1 VAKLSSVVSE
11 IVFATSASH
20 RSKAS
25 ELAAETPSVD
35 IESIRDHALYLHLLP
50 VTVNRIQSAAIA
62 NTRNAAHPSA
72 VTASEVRT
80 IAYTHRLARLLP
92 VVSSSIDY
100 ETAIAHVCLSL
111 VTLNGTYLLV
121 IVAHACDS
129 IGLSLATLNGTYSL
143 MTAALA
149 CDHARPSTVTSGG
162 N

>member
-1 VAKLSSVVSE
+1 MVPGAGVAKLSSVVSE

-111 VTLNGTYLLV
+111 VKRHLFLNDSRSRLRSRSSIHGDLGRKLTRSRSSTLG
-121 IVAHACDS
+121 ACQ
-129 IGLSLATLNGTYSL
+129 
-143 MTAALA
+143 
-149 CDHARPSTVTSGG
+149 P
-162 N
+162 